1 MVLLCRNAFL
11 KLLFA
16 LHVQRKSRANFINIV
31 VDKVRPEQEPN
42 DSYLSKIGNHFLIWC
57 GPIFYK
63 IQKYLDL
70 KESSERRQC
79 LIFLLLAQHLVG
91 EFLVVSSDADIE
103 LPCGSLNHGHAGNPT
118 E

>member
-1 MVLLCRNAFL
+1 MFLWGNAFL
-11 KLLFA
+11 KLLFD
-16 LHVQRKSRANFINIV
+16 LHVQRKSHANFINIV

-42 DSYLSKIGNHFLIWC
+42 YSYLSKIGNHFLIWC
-57 GPIFYK
+57 DPIFYK

-103 LPCGSLNHGHAGNPT
+103 LHSRSLNHGHARNPT